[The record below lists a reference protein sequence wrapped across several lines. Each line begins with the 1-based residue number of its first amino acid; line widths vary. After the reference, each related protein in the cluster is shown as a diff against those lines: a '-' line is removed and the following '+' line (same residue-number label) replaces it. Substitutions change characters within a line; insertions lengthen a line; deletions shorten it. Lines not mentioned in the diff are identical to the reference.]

1 MGVKGVLE
9 VLETAFVGDRTEP
22 GYLFSSC
29 EMRSVSRRPWYL
41 DRGITFL
48 AGMIVFFFG
57 KKSK

>member
-9 VLETAFVGDRTEP
+9 VLETAFVGNRAEP
-22 GYLFSSC
+22 GCLFPPC
-29 EMRSVSRRPWYL
+29 EMKVISRHPWYL